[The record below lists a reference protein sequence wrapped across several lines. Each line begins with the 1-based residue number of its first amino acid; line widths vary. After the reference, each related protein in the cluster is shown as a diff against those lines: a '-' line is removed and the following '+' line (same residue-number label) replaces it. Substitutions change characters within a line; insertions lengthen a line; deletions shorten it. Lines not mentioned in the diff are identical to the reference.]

1 VKMSPAQW
9 GDTDSGFAAFG
20 FDRRQRE
27 MWMKNGKKKVMKKMC
42 ESLSFRETGKVSS
55 NRE

>member
-1 VKMSPAQW
+1 MSPAQW